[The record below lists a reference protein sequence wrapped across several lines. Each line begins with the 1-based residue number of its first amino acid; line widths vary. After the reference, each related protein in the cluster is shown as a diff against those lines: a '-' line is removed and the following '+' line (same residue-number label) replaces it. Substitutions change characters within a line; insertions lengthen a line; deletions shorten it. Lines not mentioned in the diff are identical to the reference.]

1 MKSYSFRLL
10 ENFDLNV
17 GFLIWFLHTMEYCL
31 AMRKEDDLPSVTT
44 GMDLEGFSKINQRK
58 INTACYHLHLEYK
71 NQKQIHRYSSYW
83 RGEGRARKG

>member
-44 GMDLEGFSKINQRK
+44 GMDLK
-58 INTACYHLHLEYK
+58 HLVLSEISVDTNKYCTLSLTCG
-71 NQKQIHRYSSYW
+71 I
-83 RGEGRARKG
+83 